1 MSDGEEIVAP
11 DRWFCFKNP
20 AREWQVGLWTLWTGH
35 RIMRAPFNHDAC
47 NLLIKRQDSWGNLR
61 H

>member
-20 AREWQVGLWTLWTGH
+20 ARERQVGLWTLCTGH

-47 NLLIKRQDSWGNLR
+47 NLLIK
-61 H
+61 